1 MTRRSECKARGEE
14 AASRAPPDAR
24 VALASAESARRTS
37 PTDRAPASASA
48 AAAAAANPAS
58 RLFEYPQYSSARES
72 GRGNESNRDRSWDA
86 FETGVTPVSSR
97 EGPLSYAGVSYA
109 GVSSLDDLFG
119 SGVSYA
125 SSSSASLSED
135 AATED
140 TVDHASS
147 EAEEPAVGTKTRRD
161 AAVETFA
168 SLDREGGSAATRAG
182 AGTATASLATACFAE
197 KKTCFFSA
205 KRRRAAAPRAKA
217 CAVTAA
223 HRSTAK
229 STRHVHPRHAAW
241 IAVAA
246 RVSADSCRISNS
258 SRLAFTALACSDRRA
273 GVHRDE
279 EACTGLVRP
288 PPGVLASTRRFVSAL
303 SAAALSSADARSA
316 AKSSSARR
324 AAASSAAATS
334 RASISA
340 AAAAAARR
348 AEASSAAASARARA
362 ARAARASLRATASRR
377 IKAHTLEA
385 SRSSRNARLSSAPRR
400 DAWHVSAAHHT
411 RR

>member
-1 MTRRSECKARGEE
+1 M
-14 AASRAPPDAR
+14 
-24 VALASAESARRTS
+24 
-37 PTDRAPASASA
+37 
-48 AAAAAANPAS
+48 
-58 RLFEYPQYSSARES
+58 
-72 GRGNESNRDRSWDA
+72 
-86 FETGVTPVSSR
+86 
-97 EGPLSYAGVSYA
+97 
-109 GVSSLDDLFG
+109 
-119 SGVSYA
+119 SYA

-217 CAVTAA
+217 CAVIAA

-288 PPGVLASTRRFVSAL
+288 PPGVSASTRRFVSAL

-340 AAAAAARR
+340 AAALPRAERKPRPPRR
-348 AEASSAAASARARA
+348 ALARARA
-362 ARAARASLRATASRR
+362 RARALSAPPPRAGSRR
-377 IKAHTLEA
+377 TRWRRRGARETRV
-385 SRSSRNARLSSAPRR
+385 SPARLGATPGK
-400 DAWHVSAAHHT
+400 
-411 RR
+411 